1 MKACEWLHNP
11 HGSLERSDTHYR
23 YRQLDDSTTKGA
35 VLGMVLTHAGAG
47 GALGTNGC
55 GIGTSTAGAGMGAR
69 CFVWFVCD
77 SSRRSS
83 CRGSC
88 CA

>member
-11 HGSLERSDTHYR
+11 HGSLERSDAHYR

-35 VLGMVLTHAGAG
+35 VLGKVLTQAGAG

-69 CFVWFVCD
+69 CIVWFVCD